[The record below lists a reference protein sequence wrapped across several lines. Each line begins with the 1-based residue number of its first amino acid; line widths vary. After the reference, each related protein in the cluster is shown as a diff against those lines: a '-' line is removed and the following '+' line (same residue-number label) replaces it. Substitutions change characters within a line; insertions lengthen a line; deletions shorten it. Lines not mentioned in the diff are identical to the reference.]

1 MKIECYFSG
10 FREVK
15 DNYAGTESR
24 LDQQDGM
31 PDLLK
36 AVLQANP
43 EVFSGKGKIVQF
55 FILT

>member
-1 MKIECYFSG
+1 M
-10 FREVK
+10 K

-43 EVFSGKGKIVQF
+43 EVFSGKGKSSF
-55 FILT
+55 FLLLNNCKI